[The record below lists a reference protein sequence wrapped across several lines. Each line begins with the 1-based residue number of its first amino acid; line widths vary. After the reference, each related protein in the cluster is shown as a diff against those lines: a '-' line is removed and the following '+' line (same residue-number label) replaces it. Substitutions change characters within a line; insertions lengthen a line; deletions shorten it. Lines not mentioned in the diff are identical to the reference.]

1 MNTRL
6 TIHRSLS
13 TNGDFQR
20 SYTGYENKWRRNVNL
35 KVVLRTY
42 GLLRQLTDDETALL
56 ETLRSLTDSD
66 REQLVESLTPAK
78 AAVRKRKPRA
88 SRSPRAESLATA
100 ISSRALDGGVSKLRC
115 AHVAEGGDDP
125 TACGE
130 YASNPIHDEMA
141 GYSGYH
147 AFEAPE
153 VKASVAAGD

>member
-20 SYTGYENKWRRNVNL
+20 SYTGYENEWRRNVNL

-56 ETLRSLTDSD
+56 ETLRGLTDSD

-78 AAVRKRKPRA
+78 AAVRKRVRKTQVK
-88 SRSPRAESLATA
+88 SPRAESLASAIAGTA
-100 ISSRALDGGVSKLRC
+100 KSAVPVADGPLCTVC
-115 AHVAEGGDDP
+115 AHPEDYEDHAQP
-125 TACGE
+125 
-130 YASNPIHDEMA
+130 SPH
-141 GYSGYH
+141 YH
-147 AFEAPE
+147 AFEAAGA
-153 VKASVAAGD
+153 KASVAAGD